1 VETPYHFAQKQDRI
15 SAFDM
20 FFQNVAQDFMID
32 VCEEFS
38 DIALQN
44 PDCPRV
50 IPRNFA
56 GVVAEAIYRSVRAF
70 DAPTRVRIE
79 NELGIEVR
87 IQNPIYGVVQQPVP
101 NGRFVNVARFGIID
115 PERLIGPVT
124 VRLIEKVAMQRENM
138 VGQVK
143 RISLDVFAAALVTK
157 KFTPRSEQIFYG
169 DDIMVD
175 VTRPHS
181 SLSLSQFR
189 LDFESDQRGVF
200 DLD

>member
-1 VETPYHFAQKQDRI
+1 V
-15 SAFDM
+15 
-20 FFQNVAQDFMID
+20 ID
-32 VCEEFS
+32 VGEEFS
-38 DIALQN
+38 DVAFQN
-44 PDCPRV
+44 PDRV
-50 IPRNFA
+50 RVVLRDFESL
-56 GVVAEAIYRSVRAF
+56 VAETIYGSVCAF
-70 DAPTRVRIE
+70 DASTRVRVK
-79 NELGIEVR
+79 NKFWIEVR
-87 IQNPIYGVVQQPVP
+87 IQDSVNGVMQKPIPD
-101 NGRFVNVARFGIID
+101 GRFVNVARFWIID

-181 SLSLSQFR
+181 SLSLSLSIPPRF
-189 LDFESDQRGVF
+189 
-200 DLD
+200 